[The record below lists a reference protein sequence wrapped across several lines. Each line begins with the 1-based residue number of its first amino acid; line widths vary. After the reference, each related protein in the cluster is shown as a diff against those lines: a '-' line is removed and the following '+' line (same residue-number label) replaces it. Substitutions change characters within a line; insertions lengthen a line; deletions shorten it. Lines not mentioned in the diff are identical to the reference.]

1 MEYRLPKD
9 KHDSTICRE
18 IGAAAGQTDGGWSI
32 GHKNEGDEVV
42 LTLPDRLIT
51 SKAIDAILA
60 AHVALPSA
68 DGTAADPA
76 LVAIRNVLDK
86 PDSAVTDAE
95 LKATVLAALRR
106 LIR

>member
-32 GHKNEGDEVV
+32 GHKVDGDEVV
-42 LTLPDRLIT
+42 LTLPDGATTPQR
-51 SKAIDAILA
+51 IDALLA
-60 AHVALPSA
+60 AHVPV
-68 DGTAADPA
+68 DPTIPDPA

-86 PDSAVTDAE
+86 PDRAVTDAE
-95 LKATVLAALRR
+95 FKATVLAALRR
-106 LIR
+106 LLLG